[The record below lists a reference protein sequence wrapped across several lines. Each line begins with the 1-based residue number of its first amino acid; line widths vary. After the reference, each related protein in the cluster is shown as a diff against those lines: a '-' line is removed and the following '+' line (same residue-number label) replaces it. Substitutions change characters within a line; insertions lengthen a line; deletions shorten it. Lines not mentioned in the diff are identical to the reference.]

1 LKVLV
6 RTASLAHWLRFC
18 DKIMGSSEY
27 SFGNVFLSYKDGL
40 VLKATDGCLTAW
52 MKITN
57 CEPFYG
63 EVQVPLKLL
72 KGFLVGEKA
81 EEVEIQVLGDQIVL
95 HGYQE
100 TLRIRVSQPKERE
113 HMKPFKEVATMK
125 IREFMI
131 FLDFATAALEE
142 GDMTQIES
150 FDDSLLLIASSR
162 TIVSLCKIQNS
173 VKGDFSFSI
182 PYMSSRHVVK
192 ALKVYQRDG
201 PMTLAVGDAW
211 LSLIS
216 EDFAMQICG
225 ENSTHQKEIQQ
236 IVTVQQKPEQ
246 LYSSFGKFVSKAA
259 WLLPKDTPL
268 KITGSGK
275 QIDFY
280 GSYGTVQYKAELQMG
295 VSKPFQVEVS
305 PHRLRSAL
313 SRMSAKLFL
322 SVFDEFVR
330 IEDQK
335 GRFVI
340 VRNFRDQ

>member
-1 LKVLV
+1 MKVLV

-27 SFGNVFLSYKDGL
+27 SFGNVFLSYKNGL
-40 VLKATDGCLTAW
+40 VLKVTDGCVTAW

-131 FLDFATAALEE
+131 FLDFVTAALEE

-150 FDDSLLLIASSR
+150 FDDSLLLIASSK

-173 VKGDFSFSI
+173 VKGDFAFSI

-236 IVTVQQKPEQ
+236 IVTTQQKPEQ
-246 LYSSFGKFVSKAA
+246 LYSAFGKFVSKAA

-268 KITGSGK
+268 RITGSGK